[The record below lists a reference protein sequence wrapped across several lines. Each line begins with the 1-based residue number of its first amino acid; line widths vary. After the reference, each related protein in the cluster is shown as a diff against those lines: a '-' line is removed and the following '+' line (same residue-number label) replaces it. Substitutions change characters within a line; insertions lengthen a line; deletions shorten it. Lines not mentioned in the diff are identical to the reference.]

1 VRQAV
6 EKHRSAV
13 EADISTN
20 PYRVPWHPHIWGVGW
35 DAQRFAFEQYFLVQA
50 FPDLFDREIVLSV
63 VNYVLGCHPG
73 SNISFA
79 CGVGAHS
86 LTCEY
91 GYLRAHWGYIPGAVV
106 SGTALIRPDFPEL
119 KENFPFLW
127 QQSEDVIAGAAS
139 YIFCILAADRLL
151 SA

>member
-1 VRQAV
+1 
-6 EKHRSAV
+6 V

-35 DAQRFAFEQYFLVQA
+35 DVQRFAFEQYFLVQA

-79 CGVGAHS
+79 CGVGAHT

-119 KENFPFLW
+119 KENYPFLW
-127 QQSEDVIAGAAS
+127 QQSEDVIAGAAT

-151 SA
+151 SG